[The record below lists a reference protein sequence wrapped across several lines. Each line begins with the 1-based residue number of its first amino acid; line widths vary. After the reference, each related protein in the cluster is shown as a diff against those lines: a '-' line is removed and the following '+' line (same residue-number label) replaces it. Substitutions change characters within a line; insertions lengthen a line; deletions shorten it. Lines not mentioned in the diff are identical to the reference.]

1 MLFSKIVGLTSVKDS
16 LRQSVKNNHI
26 AHAQMFLGTE
36 GSANMAMALAY
47 ATFVNCE
54 NKQEV
59 DACGTCPSCVKMEKL
74 IHPDVQFVMPSI
86 SIASGDKDKQ
96 RSERLTAWRPFL
108 LSNPYASLIDWANHL
123 DAENKQCIISVEES
137 RSIVKNISL
146 KAFEGEY
153 KIVLLWL
160 PEMMNQSAANSILK
174 ILEEPPAKTL
184 FLLVSNDLEKNIA
197 TIISRTQIV
206 TLPSFQI
213 NEVAETLINTFGIGE
228 EVANQASQLEP
239 SNVNE
244 ALKLCSGEESDI
256 NATFQNWMRLCYSR
270 NLTDIVMLAEDF
282 QKMSKTNQKG
292 LLQFGINVTRNLLL
306 YQSDAKQLLRLKD
319 SERAFVEGFSKVI
332 TMDKLMAFSS
342 SLNTAFFHLERNA
355 NPKVIFLDLSLNIA
369 TLLKA

>member
-1 MLFSKIVGLTSVKDS
+1 MLFSNIVGLDAVKDS
-16 LRQSVKNNHI
+16 LIKSVKNKHI

-47 ATFVNCE
+47 ATYVNCE
-54 NKQEV
+54 NKQEK
-59 DACGTCPSCVKMEKL
+59 DSCGSCPSCVKIDKL
-74 IHPDVQFVMPSI
+74 IHPDLQFVMPSY
-86 SIASGDKDKQ
+86 SLGSGDKDKQ
-96 RSERLTAWRPFL
+96 RAERLTSWRTFL
-108 LSNPYASLIDWANHL
+108 LENPFSSLPDWANFTE
-123 DAENKQCIISVEES
+123 AENKQCIISVDES

-206 TLPSFQI
+206 TLPTYQA
-213 NEVAETLINTFGIGE
+213 NEVIETLTSRFGIAE
-228 EVANQASQLEP
+228 EIAQQAAQLEP
-239 SNVNE
+239 NNVNE

-256 NATFQNWMRLCYSR
+256 NATFQNWMRLCFSR
-270 NLTDIVMLAEDF
+270 NLTEIVAMADDF
-282 QKMSKTNQKG
+282 QKMNKTTQKG
-292 LLQFGINVTRNLLL
+292 LFQFGINVTRNLLL
-306 YQSDAKQLLRLKD
+306 HQSDSKQLLRLKE
-319 SERAFVEGFSKVI
+319 SERVFVEGFAKVI

-355 NPKVIFLDLSLNIA
+355 NPKIIFLDLSLNIA